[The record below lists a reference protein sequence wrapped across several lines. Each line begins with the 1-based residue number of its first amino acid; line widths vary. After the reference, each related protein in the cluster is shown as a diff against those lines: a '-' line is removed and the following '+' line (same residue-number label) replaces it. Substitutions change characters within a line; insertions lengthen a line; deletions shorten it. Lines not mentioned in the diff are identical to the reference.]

1 MTDLRWRSVSW
12 NMSASLAVIYFSG
25 VPSQGLFPTIL
36 PINPNLFTFFFN
48 VIPWHYLMNPY
59 KYPSEQKLCPLWPI
73 YAPIL
78 WNLVQR
84 AKTAV
89 WNYGSSKTS
98 SGAMERTVPVF
109 VKQEYWCLLHEVYQP
124 CNLSCC
130 TDCAKQLF
138 FHTSILLSKWG
149 ISCCQPHSLR
159 RVQML
164 EAISMENVCI
174 DQFCLHNHCSIV
186 HLKVKLHKYQ
196 STSLERPGCHIE
208 WRTFGYLN
216 GRGHNK
222 LVVKEEWVN
231 SISYRMYKALKKL
244 IGQNKST
251 GGRGHLNQKCISAVL
266 TIVQ

>member
-1 MTDLRWRSVSW
+1 
-12 NMSASLAVIYFSG
+12 
-25 VPSQGLFPTIL
+25 
-36 PINPNLFTFFFN
+36 
-48 VIPWHYLMNPY
+48 MNPY

-73 YAPIL
+73 YEPIL

-89 WNYGSSKTS
+89 WNYESSKTS

-159 RVQML
+159 LVQML

-196 STSLERPGCHIE
+196 STSLERQVV
-208 WRTFGYLN
+208 TLN
-216 GRGHNK
+216 GELLVISMEEDTINWLWRKNEWTASATGCTK
-222 LVVKEEWVN
+222 LWR
-231 SISYRMYKALKKL
+231 SW
-244 IGQNKST
+244 
-251 GGRGHLNQKCISAVL
+251 
-266 TIVQ
+266 